1 MHWSEVTSGSAG
13 TLRLA
18 VLGEGPDVEMNTD
31 AFRGAL
37 RSMKIEAQV
46 TPLDCAPEEFRDCVD
61 HLTSTGFKGASIC
74 NPFKAEAAKLAK
86 QFYTVKHGMGVANA
100 IRLGSDIY
108 AQNTEVPAFTS
119 KIRDLKPGMALVMGS
134 GRAARSA
141 VMSLFECGWR
151 IKVWNRNLIRS
162 RPFAIAFE
170 TYGKVELASQA
181 DPVGCSLV
189 INATP
194 IGAKAGEQPPVKW
207 TAAGPRTTA
216 IDFVFRGVATEFLRS
231 AAQRGFK
238 TVDGREL
245 LVEQAALALEW
256 WVYQDVPREAMYEAI
271 GFRKA

>member
-1 MHWSEVTSGSAG
+1 M
-13 TLRLA
+13 
-18 VLGEGPDVEMNTD
+18 GEGLELEMHTD

-37 RSMKIEAQV
+37 REMKVESQV
-46 TPLDCAPEEFRDCVD
+46 TPVECTPEEFHDCID
-61 HLTSTGFKGASIC
+61 KLTECGFKGASIC
-74 NPFKAEAAKLAK
+74 NPFKAEAAKLSK
-86 QFYTVKHGMGVANA
+86 QFYMVKHGLGVANA
-100 IRLGSDIY
+100 LRLGKEIY

-119 KIRDLKPGMALVMGS
+119 KIKDLKPGLALVMGS

-141 VMSLFECGWR
+141 VMSLFDCGWR

-162 RPFAIAFE
+162 RPFAVAFE
-170 TYGKVELASQA
+170 TYGKVELASSA
-181 DPVGCSLV
+181 DPVGCSLI

-207 TAAGPRTTA
+207 TSAGPRSTA

-245 LVEQAALALEW
+245 LVEQAAQALEW
-256 WVYQDVPREAMYEAI
+256 WIYQDVPREPMFEAI
-271 GFRKA
+271 GFRRVGG